1 MEDINAQ
8 WDPIFI
14 IRTQVFVK
22 NESDRLETNDQRSKT
37 KDQSATVPGC
47 EGTPP
52 RGTMNCL
59 CLPADPCSALSACF
73 TSGATWRDQRSNYS
87 THIDQGSNYI
97 PPRDQRSP
105 SHLNVDDMQ
114 SIRLVRSA
122 GQSSDLERRRV
133 TYHEIID

>member
-73 TSGATWRDQRSNYS
+73 TSGATWRDQRSDYS
-87 THIDQGSNYI
+87 THK
-97 PPRDQRSP
+97 DQRSL

-133 TYHEIID
+133 TYRDYQLINWTN